1 MILRLAMVA
10 LWLIAVAAVIAII
23 RLPGPALDIYVKDRY
38 FVIPKSYLIAFV
50 IVVIFVARWVRASA
64 Y

>member
-1 MILRLAMVA
+1 MVA

-23 RLPGPALDIYVKDRY
+23 RLPGSALDIYVKDRY

-50 IVVIFVARWVRASA
+50 IVVIFVARWVRAS